1 MANANYQSIIQEL
14 VRRSNEEARRL
25 RSLEQRLD
33 ALESRTVRTEEGVI
47 EKMKKANSKFM
58 DFDVSLKNISD
69 ELVALKNSFERINKQ
84 INKFA
89 RKRDIKEIERMFDLL
104 SPIRQEFVTRDDL
117 KEEVEE
123 AIQTK
128 EFR

>member
-1 MANANYQSIIQEL
+1 MAQANYQSIIQEL

-33 ALESRTVRTEEGVI
+33 ALETRTAKTEENVI
-47 EKMKKANSKFM
+47 EKMKKANSKFT
-58 DFDVSLKNISD
+58 DFDAALKNISD
-69 ELVALKNSFERINKQ
+69 ELISLKSSLERINKQ

-89 RKRDIKEIERMFDLL
+89 RKRDIKEIEKMFDLL

-123 AIQTK
+123 AMHTK
-128 EFR
+128 DFG